1 MAIKLIKACKELN
14 IGMSTLTA
22 WCEKNGYPVESDP
35 NFRLDDDLYLQLALQ
50 FNHDMAIKISADRQA
65 AERAAREEAQK
76 AAEEAARRAHD
87 EVEAAKM
94 AAEEA
99 RREAERM
106 AAQRAAEE
114 AARAARIA
122 AEQEKKRES
131 SSSTSNHLS
140 LSNFDWGAH
149 QAQQQRINKE
159 KEIQKYNDA
168 LGAIRDKE
176 IVVGTIISIN
186 KREVIVNI
194 GYKTDGI
201 IPASEF
207 RYNPEFKVGDKVEV
221 CIISESDKKGQ
232 IVLSHKEARMRL
244 LWERIEQAYKT
255 GEIVSCYI
263 KWKTKGGMTVD
274 VLGMEAFLPGSQI
287 DVKPVR
293 DFDAFVGKTIDVKV
307 TQITPESRNVVVS
320 HRVIF
325 DNRQFKRTPLTS
337 PANNK
342 LTPGTPKQEPKS
354 NQSVAP
360 ATSNDIQKLWQYYI
374 QIQKY
379 LLDQKS
385 LPISIKPETIDFRES
400 EGKFNVEVDDINE
413 TKIQNIVAEELGIDN
428 FDPHTNCIQVDNVLW
443 LSMSPADKE
452 ALQYNLSELSADL
465 DIVPSIEVLLK
476 YGQNIER
483 VDQMT
488 LEDIRQ
494 LDQALQDGSRIRGH
508 IDDTAAFI
516 SRLKWNQDEHIYR
529 LFGDHALE
537 SRKSTAHKLSRNL
550 RYRNSYISEQAYLE
564 YRKSIGLTCTRYRLL
579 FRVKDEDT
587 RTFINNH
594 YDVLNRQSENSVVY
608 DKNEKA
614 YAFDRVVTSKDFYP
628 SIINNEIPQNISTFF
643 KGLGAY
649 YTGNN
654 VEVECVFNYTI
665 SRDMLEEYLC
675 RQLYEHIAASDISGV
690 SLNSKTKNIGID
702 FNWREESIQEK
713 IDKVKSLMPG
723 LVLELQDGH
732 RFKCRVQNSFVGYEE
747 LKQMLT
753 STFENIRISNDEIT
767 QIIRINLEY
776 EYDFYTNLRKM
787 LILKLELL
795 GYDKS
800 QMDVSEN
807 EPGKVR
813 LSFSYNDEE
822 RIKDIEDSLEELRL
836 TDFAF
841 ETREG
846 SIPFGRLLRVDYP
859 TLLFDVTYPHE
870 SQKSKIDEILLSQKA
885 NTVVPILTG
894 DREKL
899 ARLQTTYSKALSGE
913 GLQNGNL
920 SKFMF
925 DSSLAT
931 VTPDIEYFT
940 KTDGGNY
947 QEMRRNQLNAH
958 INKSQMDAIIKAM
971 NAQDLAVIQ
980 GPPGTGKSTAISELI
995 WQLIRRG
1002 EKPGNV
1008 PERILLTSETNLA
1021 VDNAIARTV
1030 NNKTNLIKPIRFGDD
1045 EKLASEGLQFSLKL
1059 MQEWVEEGDI
1069 ALENIGADEET
1080 GSDQEK
1086 SNLILKNWLSNIS
1099 NRSFNGVVLE
1109 GTDIV
1114 ERWRHLLAH
1123 PSQEIRQLV
1132 LKNYQAGCNVIGA
1145 TCSSIGINRADNDG
1159 ITSFYRTYTG
1169 VFKGKMNLDDPVAF
1183 TTVIQDE
1190 SSKATLA
1197 ELIQPFIYGQRAIVI
1212 GDHRQLPPML
1222 DQEEIEDSLQI
1233 ALEKAQT
1240 QEETK
1245 TIKRLQDLVHNNF
1258 KELEISHF
1266 QRLYENID
1274 ASLKGTFNMQ
1284 YRMHPDINEVIEQF
1298 YVNDGG
1304 LKCGWTTPKDQ
1315 GVNDPNM
1322 SNPASRYHGINIED
1336 ILDENTHVLFINT
1349 ETPEMLDGTSRVN
1362 YGEIEAIDKLLSR
1375 FEQSDSYKQYLSH
1388 FTSDEE
1394 KQIGIISFYR
1404 KQVRQ
1409 LRTVAGKHNHSVP
1422 SRVSTVD
1429 RFQGMERNI
1438 VIVSMVR
1445 SDRIQTSRN
1454 QLPNKQKYPETGG
1467 YPRQKSLGFAQSP
1480 NRLNVAL
1487 SRARRLLVIVGNERL
1502 FMQKD
1507 IYKNLF
1513 QTIRNNPNNHVID
1526 AYKL

>member
-14 IGMSTLTA
+14 ISSATFIS
-22 WCEKNGYPVESDP
+22 WCENNGYSIEWDP
-35 NFRLDDDLYLQLALQ
+35 NYRLDDELYLQLAKQ
-50 FNHDMAIKISADRQA
+50 FNYPIYVRIRDDYRTKITTSQQD
-65 AERAAREEAQK
+65 
-76 AAEEAARRAHD
+76 
-87 EVEAAKM
+87 
-94 AAEEA
+94 
-99 RREAERM
+99 
-106 AAQRAAEE
+106 
-114 AARAARIA
+114 
-122 AEQEKKRES
+122 
-131 SSSTSNHLS
+131 STNLS
-140 LSNFDWGAH
+140 IQNFDWNAYEAEASS
-149 QAQQQRINKE
+149 QNQVDNFE
-159 KEIQKYNDA
+159 ENT
-168 LGAIRDKE
+168 
-176 IVVGTIISIN
+176 IVEGTITSIN
-186 KREVIVNI
+186 KREVVVSI
-194 GYKTDGI
+194 GFKADGI
-201 IPASEF
+201 ISAEEF
-207 RYNPEFKVGDKVEV
+207 RYNPELKVGDKIEV
-221 CIISESDKKGQ
+221 YIISKEDKKGQ
-232 IVLSHKEARMRL
+232 FMLSHKEARIRRA
-244 LWERIEQAYKT
+244 WERIENAYNT
-255 GEIVSCYI
+255 GEIVSSYI
-263 KWKTKGGMTVD
+263 KWKTKGGLIVD
-274 VLGMEAFLPGSQI
+274 VLGMTAFLPGSQI
-287 DVKPVR
+287 DVKPIR
-293 DFDAFVGKTIDVKV
+293 DFDAFVGKTIEVKV
-307 TQITPESRNVVVS
+307 TQITPESHNVVVS
-320 HRVIF
+320 HRAIF
-325 DNRQFKRTPLTS
+325 DNRQLKRTPLTS
-337 PANNK
+337 HDNNK
-342 LTPGTPKQEPKS
+342 PTPSTPKQEPKS
-354 NQSVAP
+354 NQPIVP
-360 ATSNDIQKLWQYYI
+360 ATSDDIQNLWKYYI
-374 QIQKY
+374 EIQKY

-385 LPISIKPETIDFRES
+385 LPINIKPETIDFRES
-400 EGKFNVEVDDINE
+400 EGKFYVEVDDINE
-413 TKIQNIVAEELGIDN
+413 TKLQNLVADELGIDN
-428 FDPHTNCIQVDNVLW
+428 FDPHTNCFQVDNVLW
-443 LSMSPADKE
+443 QSMSQDDKE

-465 DIVPSIEVLLK
+465 EIVPSIEVLLK

-494 LDQALQDGSRIRGH
+494 LDQAMQDGSKIRGH
-508 IDDTAAFI
+508 IDDTVAFI
-516 SRLKWNQDEHIYR
+516 SKLKFDLDYHVHY
-529 LFGDHALE
+529 LFGDNALPYKHPVGN
-537 SRKSTAHKLSRNL
+537 RYYWDL
-550 RYRNSYISEQAYLE
+550 RYTNAYIQDAAFKE
-564 YRKSIGLTCTRYRLL
+564 YGHNIGLVCTNYRLI
-579 FRVKDEDT
+579 FRIKDNEALSFLRD
-587 RTFINNH
+587 H
-594 YDVLNRQSENSVVY
+594 YEVYDKLTENSVAYSKKYKAFVFERSVARR
-608 DKNEKA
+608 DKYKDIIEKEIQ
-614 YAFDRVVTSKDFYP
+614 SN
-628 SIINNEIPQNISTFF
+628 INIFL

-649 YTGNN
+649 YTGSN
-654 VEVECVFNYTI
+654 VEIDCEFNYTFPC
-665 SRDMLEEYLC
+665 DMLEEYLC
-675 RQLYEHIAASDISGV
+675 RLLYDHISASSIIGV
-690 SLNSKTKNIGID
+690 SLNPKTKNIGID
-702 FNWREESIQEK
+702 FNWREESIREK
-713 IDKVKSLMPG
+713 INKVKSLMPG
-723 LVLELQDGH
+723 VILDLQEGH
-732 RFKCRVQNSFVGYEE
+732 RFKCRVQNSYVGFEE
-747 LKQMLT
+747 LKQVLS
-753 STFENIRISNDEIT
+753 STFENIRITNDELT
-767 QIIRINLEY
+767 QTIRINLEY
-776 EYDFYTNLRKM
+776 EYDFYSNLRKM
-787 LILKLELL
+787 LVSKLELL

-800 QMDVSEN
+800 QMNVSKN
-807 EPGKVR
+807 ESGKVR
-813 LSFSYNDEE
+813 LSFSYNDKE
-822 RIKDIEDSLEELRL
+822 RIKDIEYTLEELRL

-846 SIPFGRLLRVDYP
+846 SVPFGRLLRVDYP
-859 TLLFDVTYPHE
+859 TLLFDVTYPRE
-870 SQKSKIDEILLSQKA
+870 SQKSKIDDILISKNA
-885 NTVVPILTG
+885 STVVPILTG

-899 ARLQTTYSKALSGE
+899 ARLQTTYSKALNGE

-940 KTDGGNY
+940 KADGANY
-947 QEMRRNQLNAH
+947 QEMMRNQLNAH
-958 INKSQMDAIIKAM
+958 INKSQMEAIIKAM

-1002 EKPGNV
+1002 EKQGNAS
-1008 PERILLTSETNLA
+1008 ERILLTSETNLA

-1045 EKLASEGLQFSLKL
+1045 EKLASEGLQFSLRL
-1059 MQEWVEEGDI
+1059 MQEWVENGDI
-1069 ALENIGADEET
+1069 ALENNGADEET
-1080 GSDQEK
+1080 GNDQEK

-1114 ERWRHLLAH
+1114 ERWRHVLTH
-1123 PSQEIRQLV
+1123 PSQEIRRIV
-1132 LKNYQAGCNVIGA
+1132 LKNYEAGCNVIGA

-1159 ITSFYRTYTG
+1159 ITSFYRTYSG
-1169 VFKGKMNLDDPVAF
+1169 VFKGKMNLYDPVTF

-1190 SSKATLA
+1190 SSKATPA

-1222 DQEEIEDSLQI
+1222 DQEEIEESLKI
-1233 ALEKAQT
+1233 ALKKAQT

-1245 TIKRLQDLVHNNF
+1245 TIKHLQDLVHNNF

-1315 GVNDPNM
+1315 GINDPNM
-1322 SNPASRYHGINIED
+1322 SNPASRYHGINIEGL
-1336 ILDENTHVLFINT
+1336 LDENTHVLFINT

-1388 FTSDEE
+1388 FTTDEE
-1394 KQIGIISFYR
+1394 KQIGIISFYG

-1409 LRTVAGKHNHSVP
+1409 LQTVARKHSHSVP

-1513 QTIRNNPNNHVID
+1513 QTIRNNPNNHVIE